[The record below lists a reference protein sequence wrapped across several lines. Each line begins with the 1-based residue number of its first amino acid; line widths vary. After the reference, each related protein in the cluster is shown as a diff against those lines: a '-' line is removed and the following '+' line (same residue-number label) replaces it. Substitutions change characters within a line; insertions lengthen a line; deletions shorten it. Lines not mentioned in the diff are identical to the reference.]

1 MADSVVSAIR
11 EAIGSGKTV
20 EVMQGTVIS
29 KSPLKVQMDNDENL
43 ITSDR
48 ITIVPKHLTKQTY
61 KVKLKAGDTTYKGT
75 VDVDNSLDVG
85 DKLHILALSDQ
96 KVYFVLDRTDASS
109 SENRREYFYDFDLAE
124 A

>member
-11 EAIGSGKTV
+11 QAVGSGKTV

-48 ITIVPKHLTKQTY
+48 ITVVPKHLTKQTY
-61 KVKLKAGDTTYKGT
+61 KVKLKTGDKTYKGT
-75 VDVDNSLDVG
+75 VDVDNSLDTG
-85 DKLHILALSDQ
+85 DKVHVLALSDQ
-96 KVYFVLDRTDASS
+96 KVYFLLDRVDGSGS
-109 SENRREYFYDFDLAE
+109 DNKREYYYDFDLVE
-124 A
+124 V

>member
-11 EAIGSGKTV
+11 QAVGSGKTV

-48 ITIVPKHLTKQTY
+48 ITVVPKHLTKQTY
-61 KVKLKAGDTTYKGT
+61 KVKLKAGDKTYKGT
-75 VDVDNSLDVG
+75 VDVDNSLDTG
-85 DKLHILALSDQ
+85 DKVHVLALSDQ
-96 KVYFVLDRTDASS
+96 KVYFLLDRVDGSGS
-109 SENRREYFYDFDLAE
+109 DNKREYYYDFDLVE
-124 A
+124 V